1 MLKYK
6 KLTDLTDEE
15 IKFAINDIIHPKS
28 IGEIKRDYRWDII
41 DVDVTTDWG
50 EPDKEDLITD
60 TITLHYDKLSV
71 PWYDYGNA
79 NYKWRQFL
87 LAKGCNGLLKDNPYL
102 EVG

>member
-1 MLKYK
+1 MLQYR

-15 IKFAINDIIHPKS
+15 IKFAINDIIHPVK
-28 IGEIKRDYRWDII
+28 IGEIKRDYKWDTI
-41 DVDVTTDWG
+41 DVDVTTNWG
-50 EPDKEDLITD
+50 EAGNEDLITD

-71 PWYDYGNA
+71 PCYDHGND

-87 LAKGCNGLLKDNPYL
+87 LAKGCNELLKDNSYL